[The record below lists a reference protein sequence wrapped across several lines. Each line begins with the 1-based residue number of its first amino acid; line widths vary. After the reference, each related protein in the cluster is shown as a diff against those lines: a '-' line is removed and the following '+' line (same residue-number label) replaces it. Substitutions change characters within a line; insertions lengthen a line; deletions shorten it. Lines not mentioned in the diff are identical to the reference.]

1 MILSAKTLSN
11 AKTQVSPNTLFSR
24 LGLDHTN
31 TNPWL
36 GLDQH
41 HRPKRYFE
49 NSQEGF
55 VKAWSKVV
63 YAEEEAV
70 FQRAW
75 DLLCSEFSDQKR
87 TFFPLFWVKDIAML

>member
-1 MILSAKTLSN
+1 MLSAKSLLSTR
-11 AKTQVSPNTLFSR
+11 TQVSAKTPFSG
-24 LGLDHTN
+24 LGLDHYN
-31 TNPWL
+31 TDPEL
-36 GLDQH
+36 GLDQRR
-41 HRPKRYFE
+41 RPKRYFE

-63 YAEEEAV
+63 YAEEEDV